1 MNTTQKT
8 LEDAGTGFPKKDAE
22 PRFRLPRLGRELD
35 GDAMRLFKAAAA
47 LVPAGRDAKR
57 EGGGAGKI
65 SQETLFAA
73 LALFMPDVA
82 ESLYGF
88 RVARLP
94 KRLVERARAVRL
106 PAKLPNGAAKLPPL
120 EDALIDLF
128 DENEPNSPGVEI
140 FGALSAHAVAYAVA
154 ADPEESVMRIL
165 RMNGVRDFEL
175 FREDLRDRFLSE
187 AYRDA
192 ATRLENA
199 VRTAKF
205 VEEALLRELPNQA
218 RAIREISLQL
228 RDFWTRPKGD
238 NRPLSLILVG
248 EHGCG
253 KSRLAGALQRAF
265 VAARL
270 QKRVRAVIDGASF
283 NDREMGVVSL
293 LGSNP
298 SYKNAEEGLLHRVFA
313 ESPRG
318 CVVFDNPTLG
328 HASFQTVIN
337 SFVCGDAFD
346 KFLDRSVRGGNGVC
360 VSTISLEESACAY
373 LRENAR
379 CGAISPL
386 LLSRA
391 LSPGLEKNEN
401 SVEFIFRN
409 ARKIVLL
416 DSISESVLREI
427 GAREIAARKKEFAAY
442 GIALSFSSEADFV
455 ELNLRSAPALPR
467 VKAFLEGMAADF
479 SGIYD
484 ALASETR
491 ARFSEFRVECAPVPA
506 YPYDEKRRA
515 SRGDRLVC
523 VSRPETAGTRFTL
536 RKTEIRYERIREGVE
551 NEFACVAMKHTDF
564 RDLVGLDA
572 AVSELRDAIDFVKN
586 PKAYDEL
593 GVPRPETTF
602 LFYGPPGTG
611 KTSLAIAAARE
622 ADLPLYVATSRILLS
637 PTNIRELF
645 GRANKAA
652 PAVVI
657 LEEFNTFGNAA
668 YGGDACVINQLN
680 AELDGVEKKNSLIVI
695 ASTNYPEQIDPAL
708 LRGKRFSKKIE
719 VPLPDSASR
728 EEIFERTLRRY
739 GVAATPH
746 AREVFLESA
755 DGKSAA
761 DIVCDVENAVFKFKR
776 HETPLEETFRKLA
789 DARTGVRRLGF
800 VSGR

>member
-1 MNTTQKT
+1 MNTTQKI
-8 LEDAGTGFPKKDAE
+8 LEEAGTSFPKKDAE
-22 PRFRLPRLGRELD
+22 PRFRLPQSGRELD
-35 GDAMRLFKAAAA
+35 ADAMRLFRTAAAF
-47 LVPAGRDAKR
+47 VSVGKEAKR
-57 EGGGAGKI
+57 GGGSGKI
-65 SQETLFAA
+65 SQEALFAA
-73 LALFMPDVA
+73 LVVAMPNVA

-88 RVARLP
+88 RVAFLP
-94 KRLVERARAVRL
+94 KRLVERACAVRRGSKFL
-106 PAKLPNGAAKLPPL
+106 DGGALLPPL
-120 EDALIDLF
+120 EDTLLDLF
-128 DENEPNSPGVEI
+128 DENEPNSPGGEI
-140 FGALSAHAVAYAVA
+140 VGAISVHAVAYAVA

-165 RMNGVRDFEL
+165 RKNGVRDFER
-175 FREDLRDRFLSE
+175 FREDLRNRFLSE
-187 AYRDA
+187 AYQDA
-192 ATRLENA
+192 ATRLANA

-205 VEEALLRELPNQA
+205 VEESLLRELPNQV

-228 RDFWTRPKGD
+228 RDFWAHSKTD
-238 NRPLSLILVG
+238 NCPLSLILVG

-270 QKRVRAVIDGASF
+270 QKRVHSVVDGASF

-298 SYKNAEEGLLHRVFA
+298 SYKNAEEGLLHRIFA

-318 CVVFDNPTLG
+318 CIIFENPTQG

-346 KFLDRSVRGGNGVC
+346 KFLDREVRGGNGVC

-386 LLSRA
+386 ALSRA
-391 LSPGLEKNEN
+391 LSPGREKSEN

-409 ARKIVLL
+409 ARKIVLM
-416 DSISESVLREI
+416 DSISESVLREL
-427 GAREIAARKKEFAAY
+427 GRREIELRKKEFSAY
-442 GIALSFSSEADFV
+442 GIALSFSSESDFV
-455 ELNLRSAPALPR
+455 ELHLRSAPSLPR
-467 VKAFLEGMAADF
+467 IKAFLEGMATDF
-479 SGIYD
+479 SCIYE
-484 ALASETR
+484 ALASKDR
-491 ARFSEFRVECAPVPA
+491 MAFSEFRIECDSVPA
-506 YPYDEKRRA
+506 YLYDEKRRA

-523 VSRPETAGTRFTL
+523 VSRSEVSGTRFTL
-536 RKTEIRYERIREGVE
+536 RKTEIRYERIREDVE
-551 NEFACVAMKHTDF
+551 NEFACVSMKHTDF
-564 RDLVGLDA
+564 RDLVGLET

-586 PKAYDEL
+586 PKSYDDL
-593 GVPRPETTF
+593 GIPRPETTF

-622 ADLPLYVATSRILLS
+622 ADLPLYVATSKILLS
-637 PTNIRELF
+637 PTKIRELF

-657 LEEFNTFGNAA
+657 LEEFNTVGNAA

-695 ASTNYPEQIDPAL
+695 ASTNYLEQIDPAL

-728 EEIFERTLRRY
+728 EELFERTLRRY
-739 GVAATPH
+739 GVAVTPH

-755 DGKSAA
+755 EGKSAA

-776 HETPLEETFRKLA
+776 HETPLEETFQKIAALRN
-789 DARTGVRRLGF
+789 GVRRLGF
-800 VSGR
+800 VVGR